1 MLQDRPYMRD
11 GYERRRTSIL
21 TWLMSSIA
29 AAFVVQ
35 SVFARYFSIGLEW
48 DFGLG
53 TAGIRAAH
61 VWTFLTYG
69 FLHSTGNLLQVIVYM
84 LVIYF
89 AGRQVLPILGAR
101 RFIALYAS
109 ALVVGGAFW
118 LAVHW
123 RQPGLLTGASAAAS
137 ALVILY
143 ACFYPNQERTHILF
157 FVPVTLKPKY
167 IAYSLLAV
175 DLCGLVF
182 YEILG
187 AASPFHA
194 AHSAHLGGMAAAWIY
209 YRYLHD
215 SNWSFASGRAEIEL
229 PRWIKQRGAAKVA
242 KAAPAYS
249 VNIGDRGHLRAE
261 VDRIL
266 DKINSEGLGSLSPD
280 EKRVLDEARDLI
292 SRR

>member
-1 MLQDRPYMRD
+1 MR
-11 GYERRRTSIL
+11 GSYERQGTSIL
-21 TWLMSSIA
+21 TWLLSAIA

-35 SVFARYFSIGLEW
+35 SVFARYFSIGLDW
-48 DFGLG
+48 GLGLG
-53 TAGIRAAH
+53 TVGIREGH
-61 VWTFLTYG
+61 IWTLLTYG
-69 FLHSTGNLLQVIVYM
+69 FLHSTDNLLQIIAYM

-109 ALVVGGAFW
+109 ALALGGAFW

-123 RQPGLLTGASAAAS
+123 GHPDILVGASAAAS

-143 ACFYPNQERTHILF
+143 ACFYPNQERTYLLF
-157 FVPVTLKPKY
+157 FVPVTVKPKH
-167 IAYSLLAV
+167 IALALLAV
-175 DLCGLVF
+175 DLCGAVF
-182 YEILG
+182 YEVLG
-187 AASPFHA
+187 APSPFHA

-209 YRYLHD
+209 YRYIHESSLGL
-215 SNWSFASGRAEIEL
+215 APAGAEIEL
-229 PRWIKQRGAAKVA
+229 PRWMRQRGAPR
-242 KAAPAYS
+242 AAAPSPAYS
-249 VNIGDRGHLRAE
+249 VNIGDRGSLRAE

-266 DKINSEGLGSLSPD
+266 DKINSDGFASLSAD